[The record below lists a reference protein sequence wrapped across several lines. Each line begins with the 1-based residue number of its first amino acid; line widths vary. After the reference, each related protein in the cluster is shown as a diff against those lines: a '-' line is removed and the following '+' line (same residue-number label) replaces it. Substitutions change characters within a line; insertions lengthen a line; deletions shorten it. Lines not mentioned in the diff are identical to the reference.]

1 MPARYALAA
10 LIALATMVT
19 PLPAQAV
26 DPDTIVK
33 ALLPK
38 ARPPEPITRSF
49 RPLGPSRGIEIEG
62 GEQQA
67 EAPPR
72 IDLYVHFEY
81 DQAALTLTDARLTL
95 DGLAKALKDP
105 RLAAMRF
112 MIIGHTDARGNDG
125 YNLDLSRRRAEAVR
139 QYLIQFHR
147 IAGDALKAEGKGRA
161 ELKDPARP
169 EDAINRRVEIRT
181 VVAPSS

>member
-1 MPARYALAA
+1 MPARYLLAS
-10 LIALATMVT
+10 LTLAGLLLST
-19 PLPAQAV
+19 LPARAV

-38 ARPPEPITRSF
+38 PRTPEPVTRSF

-81 DQAALTLTDARLTL
+81 DQAALTMTDARLTL
-95 DGLAKALKDP
+95 DALAKALKDP

-112 MIIGHTDARGNDG
+112 MIVGHTDARGNDG

-147 IAGDALKAEGKGRA
+147 IAGDALKADGKGRA

-181 VVAPSS
+181 IVAPSS

>member
-1 MPARYALAA
+1 MPARHALAA
-10 LIALATMVT
+10 LIALAAVVT
-19 PLPAQAV
+19 PLRAQAV

-38 ARPPEPITRSF
+38 ARPSEPVTRSF

-62 GEQQA
+62 GEQKA

-95 DGLAKALKDP
+95 DALAKALKDP

-169 EDAINRRVEIRT
+169 EDGINRRVEIRT